1 MSRGALA
8 APVAALGATRREA
21 AIAPLE
27 RPAGLR
33 QSAAM
38 ADSEARFDVLV
49 AGGGMTGLALA
60 CALAGARVPVLL
72 VEQRALEATTT
83 MPFDGRVTAISRGS
97 RHLLA
102 GIGVWH
108 HLTGE
113 AQPILD
119 IEVGER
125 HSPLTVH
132 YDHRAVGG
140 EPLGHIVENRV
151 IRQALMHRL
160 AELAGGALEIAAPDR
175 AARIER
181 RPEAVEVRLTG
192 GGRARAGLLVAADGR
207 ASPLRDL
214 AGIGVMRWNYDQT
227 GIVATIAHGEPH
239 HGRAFERFFATGP
252 LAMLPMLGQRSSIV
266 WAADNRL
273 ARQLIALDDREFVA
287 ELADRFGDRYGAL
300 ELAGPRW
307 HYPLSM
313 VQARRYTDRR
323 LALVG
328 DAARAIHP
336 IAGQGWNL
344 ALRDV
349 GALAELVVDARRLG
363 LDPGGASVLARYE
376 RWRRF
381 DSLALI
387 GITDGLNRLFANDL
401 LPLRLARELGLGAV
415 ERIPPLKRFFM
426 RHAMGLLGDLP
437 RLMRGEAL

>member
-1 MSRGALA
+1 MRHSR
-8 APVAALGATRREA
+8 PVADR
-21 AIAPLE
+21 
-27 RPAGLR
+27 
-33 QSAAM
+33 
-38 ADSEARFDVLV
+38 DSQFDLII

-60 CALAGARVPVLL
+60 CAVAGANVPVLL
-72 VEQRALEATTT
+72 IERGALPDTTALA
-83 MPFDGRVTAISRGS
+83 FDGRVTAIAQGS
-97 RHLLA
+97 RHLLEA
-102 GIGVWH
+102 IGIWP
-108 HLTGE
+108 HLAPE

-151 IRQALMHRL
+151 IRRALLRRI
-160 AELAGGALEIAAPDR
+160 AELSAGALEVAAPERWEGIGRR
-175 AARIER
+175 A
-181 RPEAVEVRLTG
+181 EAVHLALASGQRV
-192 GGRARAGLLVAADGR
+192 RARLLAAADGR
-207 ASPLRDL
+207 NSPLRDL
-214 AGIGVMRWNYDQT
+214 AGIGVTRWNYRQT
-227 GIVATIAHGEPH
+227 GIVATVAHAEPH
-239 HGRAFERFFATGP
+239 RGRAFERFFATGP
-252 LAMLPMLGQRSSIV
+252 LAMLPMLGKRSSIV
-266 WAADNRL
+266 WAADDRL
-273 ARQLIALDDREFVA
+273 ARELIALEDQDFIG
-287 ELADRFGDRYGAL
+287 ELVDRFGDCYGAL

-307 HYPLSM
+307 HYPLAM
-313 VQARRYTDRR
+313 VQARRYTDHR
-323 LALVG
+323 LVLVG

-349 GALAELVVDARRLG
+349 AALAELVVDVRRLG
-363 LDPGGASVLARYE
+363 LDPGGSYVLQRYE

-437 RLMRGEAL
+437 RLMRGEAP

>member
-1 MSRGALA
+1 MAGQESRCDL
-8 APVAALGATRREA
+8 
-21 AIAPLE
+21 III
-27 RPAGLR
+27 
-33 QSAAM
+33 
-38 ADSEARFDVLV
+38 
-49 AGGGMTGLALA
+49 GGGMTGLTLA
-60 CALAGARVPVLL
+60 TAVAGAHARVLL
-72 VEQRALEATTT
+72 IEQRALDLTTQP
-83 MPFDGRVTAISRGS
+83 PFDGRVTAISRGS
-97 RHLLA
+97 RHLLDA
-102 GIGVWH
+102 IGVWR
-108 HLTGE
+108 HLEQDAE
-113 AQPILD
+113 AIQM

-125 HSPLTVH
+125 QSPLTVH
-132 YDHRAVGG
+132 YDQREVGG

-151 IRQALMHRL
+151 IRQALLRRVAAL
-160 AELAGGALEIAAPDR
+160 CAGTLEIAAPDR
-175 AARIER
+175 PIRIDR
-181 RPEAVEVRLTG
+181 QSDGVAIGLS
-192 GGRARAGLLVAADGR
+192 GGRRVTAGLLAAADGR
-207 ASPLRDL
+207 ASPVRQI
-214 AGIGVMRWNYDQT
+214 AGIGLTRWDYAQT
-227 GIVATIAHGEPH
+227 GIVATVEHAEPH
-239 HGRAFERFFATGP
+239 HGRAFERFFPTGP
-252 LAMLPMLGQRSSIV
+252 LAMLPMTGRRSSIV

-273 ARQLIALDDREFVA
+273 ARELIALDDREFVA
-287 ELADRFGDRYGAL
+287 ELGDRFGDRYGAL

-313 VQARRYTDRR
+313 VQATRYTDRR
-323 LALVG
+323 LVLVG

-349 GALAELVVDARRLG
+349 AALAELIVDARRLG

>member
-1 MSRGALA
+1 MGHSW
-8 APVAALGATRREA
+8 PVAERES
-21 AIAPLE
+21 
-27 RPAGLR
+27 
-33 QSAAM
+33 Q
-38 ADSEARFDVLV
+38 FDLII

-60 CALAGARVPVLL
+60 CAIAGAGVPVLL
-72 VEQRALEATTT
+72 IEQRALPDTTAP
-83 MPFDGRVTAISRGS
+83 PFDGRVTAIARGS
-97 RHLLA
+97 RHLLE
-102 GIGVWH
+102 GIGIWP
-108 HLTGE
+108 HLAEE

-151 IRQALMHRL
+151 IRRALLRRV
-160 AELAGGALEIAAPDR
+160 AELSTGALAVAAPER
-175 AARIER
+175 WGQIER
-181 RPEAVEVRLTG
+181 RADAADLALGSGQRV
-192 GGRARAGLLVAADGR
+192 RARLLAAADGR
-207 ASPLRDL
+207 GTPLREL
-214 AGIGVMRWNYDQT
+214 AGIGVTRWDYRQT
-227 GIVATIAHGEPH
+227 GIVATVAHAEPH

-252 LAMLPMLGQRSSIV
+252 LAMLPMQGNRSSIV
-266 WAADNRL
+266 WAADDRL
-273 ARQLIALDDREFVA
+273 ARELIALGDQNFIG

-313 VQARRYTDRR
+313 AQARRYTDRR
-323 LALVG
+323 LVLVG

-349 GALAELVVDARRLG
+349 AALAELVVDARRLG
-363 LDPGGASVLARYE
+363 LDPGGPYVLQRYE

-387 GITDGLNRLFANDL
+387 GVTDGLNRLFANDL

>member
-1 MSRGALA
+1 MTVRDG
-8 APVAALGATRREA
+8 E
-21 AIAPLE
+21 
-27 RPAGLR
+27 
-33 QSAAM
+33 
-38 ADSEARFDVLV
+38 FDLIV

-60 CALAGARVPVLL
+60 CAAAGAGVRVLL
-72 VEQRALEATTT
+72 LEQRALPDTTAP
-83 MPFDGRVTAISRGS
+83 PFDGRVTAIARGS
-97 RHLLA
+97 RHLLQGT
-102 GIGVWH
+102 GIWP
-108 HLTGE
+108 HLAEE

-140 EPLGHIVENRV
+140 GPLGHIVENRV
-151 IRQALMHRL
+151 VRRALLSRL
-160 AELAGGALEIAAPDR
+160 TELRGDALEIAGPER
-175 AARIER
+175 WQRVER
-181 RPEAVEVRLTG
+181 REAVEVALASGRRV
-192 GGRARAGLLVAADGR
+192 RARLLAAADGR
-207 ASPLRDL
+207 GSPLRDL
-214 AGIGVMRWNYDQT
+214 AGIGLTRWNYQQT
-227 GIVATIAHGEPH
+227 GIVATVAHAEPH
-239 HGRAFERFFATGP
+239 RGRAFERFFATGP
-252 LAMLPMLGQRSSIV
+252 LAMLPMQGNRSSIV
-266 WAADNRL
+266 WAADDRL
-273 ARQLIALDDREFVA
+273 ARGLIALDDDEFIA

-300 ELAGPRW
+300 ALAGPRW

-313 VQARRYTDRR
+313 VQARRYTERR

-328 DAARAIHP
+328 DAARAIPP

-344 ALRDV
+344 AVRDV
-349 GALAELVVDARRLG
+349 AALAELVVDARRLG
-363 LDPGGASVLARYE
+363 LDPGGSYVLGRYE

>member
-1 MSRGALA
+1 
-8 APVAALGATRREA
+8 
-21 AIAPLE
+21 
-27 RPAGLR
+27 
-33 QSAAM
+33 M
-38 ADSEARFDVLV
+38 AEGEARFDVLI

-72 VEQRALEATTT
+72 IERRALPATTEP
-83 MPFDGRVTAISRGS
+83 PFDGRVTAISRGS
-97 RHLLA
+97 RHLLE
-102 GIGVWH
+102 GIGVWP
-108 HLTGE
+108 HLADQ

-151 IRQALMHRL
+151 IRRALLRRMAELTGGAL
-160 AELAGGALEIAAPDR
+160 AIAAPDQPERIERRAEGVEMRLAGGA
-175 AARIER
+175 
-181 RPEAVEVRLTG
+181 RP
-192 GGRARAGLLVAADGR
+192 RAGLLAAADGR
-207 ASPLRDL
+207 ESPLRDL
-214 AGIGVMRWNYDQT
+214 AGIGVMRWNYAQT
-227 GIVATIAHGEPH
+227 GIVATIAHVEPH

-252 LAMLPMLGQRSSIV
+252 LAMLPMLGRRSSIV
-266 WAADNRL
+266 WAADDRL
-273 ARQLIALDDREFVA
+273 ARELIALDNREFVA

-313 VQARRYTDRR
+313 VQARRSTDRR

-349 GALAELVVDARRLG
+349 AALAELVVDARRLG
-363 LDPGGASVLARYE
+363 LDPGGAAVLARYE

>member
-1 MSRGALA
+1 M
-8 APVAALGATRREA
+8 
-21 AIAPLE
+21 
-27 RPAGLR
+27 AG
-33 QSAAM
+33 
-38 ADSEARFDVLV
+38 ADSRFDVIV
-49 AGGGMTGLALA
+49 IGGGMTGLALA
-60 CALAGARVPVLL
+60 AAVAGAGAPVLL
-72 VEQRALEATTT
+72 VEQRALPATTEL
-83 MPFDGRVTAISRGS
+83 PFDGRVTAISRGS
-97 RHLLA
+97 RRLLE
-102 GIGVWH
+102 GIGVWPY
-108 HLTGE
+108 LAGD
-113 AQPILD
+113 AQPISD

-132 YDHRAVGG
+132 YDHRALGG

-151 IRQALMHRL
+151 IRRALVRRL
-160 AELAGGALEIAAPDR
+160 GELAGALKIAAPDR
-175 AARIER
+175 PGRIER
-181 RPEAVEVRLTG
+181 RAETVEVTLASGRRL
-192 GGRARAGLLVAADGR
+192 RAGLLAAADGR
-207 ASPLRDL
+207 SSPLRDL
-214 AGIGVMRWNYDQT
+214 AGIGVMRWRYDQT
-227 GIVATIAHGEPH
+227 GIVATIAHALPH

-252 LAMLPMLGQRSSIV
+252 LALLPMLGRRSSIV

-273 ARQLIALDDREFVA
+273 ARELIALDDREFAA
-287 ELADRFGDRYGAL
+287 ELGDRFGDRYGAL

-307 HYPLSM
+307 HYPLAM
-313 VQARRYTDRR
+313 TQAGRYTDRR

-349 GALAELVVDARRLG
+349 AALAELIVDARRLG

-401 LPLRLARELGLGAV
+401 FPLRLARELGLGAV
-415 ERIPPLKRFFM
+415 ERMPPLKRFFM

>member
-1 MSRGALA
+1 M
-8 APVAALGATRREA
+8 
-21 AIAPLE
+21 
-27 RPAGLR
+27 AGG
-33 QSAAM
+33 
-38 ADSEARFDVLV
+38 EARFDLII

-60 CALAGARVPVLL
+60 CAVAGARVPVLL
-72 VEQRALEATTT
+72 VEQRALPATTEP
-83 MPFDGRVTAISRGS
+83 PFDGRVTAISRGS
-97 RHLLA
+97 RHLLE
-102 GIGVWH
+102 GIGVWP
-108 HLTGE
+108 HLAHE

-151 IRQALMHRL
+151 IRRALLCRIT
-160 AELAGGALEIAAPDR
+160 ELTTGALEVAAPDR
-175 AARIER
+175 PARIER
-181 RPEAVEVRLTG
+181 RADAVEIALAR
-192 GGRARAGLLVAADGR
+192 GRRVRAGLLAAADGR
-207 ASPLRDL
+207 SSPLRDL
-214 AGIGVMRWNYDQT
+214 AGIGVMRWNYEQT
-227 GIVATIAHGEPH
+227 GIVATIAHTEPH
-239 HGRAFERFFATGP
+239 HGRAFERFFGTGP

-273 ARQLIALDDREFVA
+273 ARELIALDDREFVA
-287 ELADRFGDRYGAL
+287 EVGDRFGDRYGAL

-313 VQARRYTDRR
+313 IQAGRYTDRR

-349 GALAELVVDARRLG
+349 AALAELIVDARRTG
-363 LDPGGASVLARYE
+363 LDPGGTYVLARYG

-387 GITDGLNRLFANDL
+387 GITDGLHRLFANDL
-401 LPLRLARELGLGAV
+401 FPLRLARELGLGAV

>member
-1 MSRGALA
+1 MRHSR
-8 APVAALGATRREA
+8 PVADRDA
-21 AIAPLE
+21 
-27 RPAGLR
+27 
-33 QSAAM
+33 Q
-38 ADSEARFDVLV
+38 FDLII

-60 CALAGARVPVLL
+60 CTVAGANVPVLL
-72 VEQRALEATTT
+72 IEQRPLPDTTALA
-83 MPFDGRVTAISRGS
+83 FDGRVTAIARGS
-97 RHLLA
+97 RHLLE
-102 GIGVWH
+102 GIGIWP
-108 HLTGE
+108 HLAQE

-151 IRQALMHRL
+151 IRRALLRRL
-160 AELAGGALEIAAPDR
+160 AELSTGALEVAAPER
-175 AARIER
+175 WGRIER
-181 RPEAVEVRLTG
+181 RTDLVDIALASGQRV
-192 GGRARAGLLVAADGR
+192 RARLLAAADGR
-207 ASPLRDL
+207 GSPLRDL
-214 AGIGVMRWNYDQT
+214 VGIGVTRWNYRQT
-227 GIVATIAHGEPH
+227 GIVATVAHAKPH
-239 HGRAFERFFATGP
+239 RGRAFERFFATGP
-252 LAMLPMLGQRSSIV
+252 LAMLPMLGNRSSIV
-266 WAADNRL
+266 WAADDRL
-273 ARQLIALDDREFVA
+273 ARELIALGDQDFIG

-307 HYPLSM
+307 HYPLAM
-313 VQARRYTDRR
+313 AQARRYTDRR
-323 LALVG
+323 LVLVG
-328 DAARAIHP
+328 DAARTIHP

-349 GALAELVVDARRLG
+349 AALAELVVDARRLG
-363 LDPGGASVLARYE
+363 LDPGGSHVLQRYE

-387 GITDGLNRLFANDL
+387 GVTDGLNRLFANDL

>member
-1 MSRGALA
+1 MGFLR
-8 APVAALGATRREA
+8 
-21 AIAPLE
+21 
-27 RPAGLR
+27 LR
-33 QSAAM
+33 QIAWIVVHQRPSA
-38 ADSEARFDVLV
+38 SRFDLIVI
-49 AGGGMTGLALA
+49 GGGLTGLALA
-60 CALAGARVPVLL
+60 GAVAGAGLRVLL
-72 VEQRALEATTT
+72 IEQRALELTTAP
-83 MPFDGRVTAISRGS
+83 PFDGRVTAIGRGS
-97 RHLLA
+97 RYLLE
-102 GIGVWH
+102 GIGVWR
-108 HLTGE
+108 HLADH

-125 HSPLTVH
+125 HSPLAVH
-132 YDHRAVGG
+132 YDHKDVGD
-140 EPLGHIVENRV
+140 EPLGHIVENRTL
-151 IRQALMHRL
+151 RRALLRRTG
-160 AELAGGALEIAAPDR
+160 ELTGGPLEIAAPDR
-175 AARIER
+175 PVRIER
-181 RPEAVEVRLTG
+181 QSEGVALALAS
-192 GGRARAGLLVAADGR
+192 GRTVAAALLAAADGR
-207 ASPLRDL
+207 ASPLRAI
-214 AGIGVMRWNYDQT
+214 AGIGVLRWDYEQT
-227 GIVATIAHGEPH
+227 GIVATVAHARPH

-252 LAMLPMLGQRSSIV
+252 LAMLPMTGRRSSIV

-273 ARQLIALDDREFVA
+273 ARELIALDDHEFA
-287 ELADRFGDRYGAL
+287 LELADRFGDRYGAL

-313 VQARRYTDRR
+313 MQARRYTDRR
-323 LALVG
+323 LVLVG

-349 GALAELVVDARRLG
+349 AALAELIVDARRLG
-363 LDPGGASVLARYE
+363 LDLGGASVLARYE

-437 RLMRGEAL
+437 RLMRREAL

>member
-1 MSRGALA
+1 MTVRD
-8 APVAALGATRREA
+8 E
-21 AIAPLE
+21 E
-27 RPAGLR
+27 
-33 QSAAM
+33 
-38 ADSEARFDVLV
+38 FDLIV

-60 CALAGARVPVLL
+60 CAAAGAGVRVLL
-72 VEQRALEATTT
+72 LEQRALPDTTAP
-83 MPFDGRVTAISRGS
+83 PFDGRVTAIARGS
-97 RHLLA
+97 RHLLQGT
-102 GIGVWH
+102 GIWPY
-108 HLTGE
+108 LAEE

-140 EPLGHIVENRV
+140 GPLGHIVENRV
-151 IRQALMHRL
+151 IRRALLSRI
-160 AELAGGALEIAAPDR
+160 AELRGGALEIAAPER
-175 AARIER
+175 WQRVER
-181 RPEAVEVRLTG
+181 REAVEVALASGRRV
-192 GGRARAGLLVAADGR
+192 RARLLAAADGR
-207 ASPLRDL
+207 GSPLRDL
-214 AGIGVMRWNYDQT
+214 AGIGLTRWNYQQT
-227 GIVATIAHGEPH
+227 GIVATVAHAEPH
-239 HGRAFERFFATGP
+239 RGRAFERFFATGP
-252 LAMLPMLGQRSSIV
+252 LAMLPMQGNRSSIV
-266 WAADNRL
+266 WAADDRL
-273 ARQLIALDDREFVA
+273 ARGLIALDDHEFIA

-313 VQARRYTDRR
+313 VQARRYTERR
-323 LALVG
+323 LVLVG

-349 GALAELVVDARRLG
+349 AALAELVVDARRLG
-363 LDPGGASVLARYE
+363 LDPGGSYVLERYE

>member
-1 MSRGALA
+1 MTVRDG
-8 APVAALGATRREA
+8 E
-21 AIAPLE
+21 
-27 RPAGLR
+27 
-33 QSAAM
+33 
-38 ADSEARFDVLV
+38 FDLIV

-60 CALAGARVPVLL
+60 CAAAGAGVRVLL
-72 VEQRALEATTT
+72 LEQRALPDTTAP
-83 MPFDGRVTAISRGS
+83 PFDGRVTAIARGS
-97 RHLLA
+97 RHLLQGT
-102 GIGVWH
+102 GIWP
-108 HLTGE
+108 HLAEE

-140 EPLGHIVENRV
+140 GPLGHIVENRV
-151 IRQALMHRL
+151 IRRALLSRI
-160 AELAGGALEIAAPDR
+160 AELRGGALEIAAPER
-175 AARIER
+175 WQRVER
-181 RPEAVEVRLTG
+181 RAEAVEVALAS
-192 GGRARAGLLVAADGR
+192 GRRVRAQLLAAADGR
-207 ASPLRDL
+207 GSPLRDL
-214 AGIGVMRWNYDQT
+214 AGIGLTRWNYQQT
-227 GIVATIAHGEPH
+227 GIVATVAHAEPH
-239 HGRAFERFFATGP
+239 RGRAFERFFATGP
-252 LAMLPMLGQRSSIV
+252 LAMLPMQGNRSSIV
-266 WAADNRL
+266 WAADDRL
-273 ARQLIALDDREFVA
+273 ARGLIALDDHEFIA

-313 VQARRYTDRR
+313 VQARRYTERR
-323 LALVG
+323 LVLVG

-349 GALAELVVDARRLG
+349 AALAELVVDARRLG
-363 LDPGGASVLARYE
+363 LDPGGFYVLERYE